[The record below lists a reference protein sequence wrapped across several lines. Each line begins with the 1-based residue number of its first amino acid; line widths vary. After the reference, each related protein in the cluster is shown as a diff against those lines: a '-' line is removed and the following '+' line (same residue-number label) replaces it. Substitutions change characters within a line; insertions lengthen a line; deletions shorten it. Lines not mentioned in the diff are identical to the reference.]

1 VKNFPIAAGLLVALV
16 TPICASDIEGF
27 IKIERQ
33 LTPRAVTA
41 LASAY
46 QRGQGASL
54 GLDYVEDPL
63 SFERS
68 HVVLYLEGKNLLSAP
83 ATVAAASTAEIVQR
97 DRRFAPD
104 LVVVSAGST
113 VWLPNRDAIF
123 HNVFS
128 LSKAKIFD
136 LGNYARDQT
145 RSVVFSVPGI
155 VFVNCRLHSNMTAT
169 IVVTPNGYCTR
180 ASEDGKFT
188 FSGLAPGA
196 YTVVAWHK
204 AAGFFRKTVIVDG
217 NGNAAVEFF
226 IPLPKAAITAAD
238 RQEE

>member
-1 VKNFPIAAGLLVALV
+1 MKNFLIAAGLLAALV
-16 TPICASDIEGF
+16 TPICASDIEGS

-46 QRGQGASL
+46 QRGQGADL
-54 GLDYVEDPL
+54 GLDRVEDTL

-68 HVVLYLEGKNLLSAP
+68 HVVVYLESKNLLSSP
-83 ATVAAASTAEIVQR
+83 VPVATASMAEIVQR

-104 LVVVSAGST
+104 LVVISAGST
-113 VWLPNRDAIF
+113 VWLPNRDVIF

-136 LGNYARDQT
+136 LGNYAKDQT
-145 RSVVFSVPGI
+145 RSVVFPVPGI

-169 IVVTPNGYCTR
+169 IVVTPNGYCSR

-204 AAGFFRKTVIVDG
+204 SAGFFRKTVTVDG

-226 IPLPKAAITAAD
+226 IPLPKAATVAAN
-238 RQEE
+238 RREK

>member
-1 VKNFPIAAGLLVALV
+1 VKNSLIASGLLAALV
-16 TPICASDIEGF
+16 TPICASDIVGS
-27 IKIERQ
+27 IRVERQ
-33 LTPRAVTA
+33 LTPRTVTA

-54 GLDYVEDPL
+54 GLDPAEDPL

-68 HVVLYLEGKNLLSAP
+68 HVVVYLEGKNVLSPP
-83 ATVAAASTAEIVQR
+83 ATAASASIEQR

-104 LVVVSAGST
+104 LVAISAGST
-113 VWLPNRDAIF
+113 VCLPNRDVIF

-136 LGNYARDQT
+136 LGNYGKDQS
-145 RSVVFSVPGI
+145 RSVVFPVPGI

-180 ASEDGKFT
+180 ASGDGKFT

-204 AAGFFRKTVIVDG
+204 AAGFFRKTVTVDG
-217 NGNAAVEFF
+217 NGNTAVEFF
-226 IPLPKAAITAAD
+226 IPLPKVAIAAAD
-238 RQEE
+238 RQEK